1 VVDNV
6 CITLYDGYYIVKG
19 VVMALDPISAALDLG
34 NTLITRIFPDPAQ
47 AANAKLEL
55 LKLQQSGDLAT
66 MTAQTDINKEEAKS
80 SSLFVSG
87 WRPAIGWVC
96 ALALAYQYLVRPLGG
111 TLAGVFGVTIP
122 PLPGLDD
129 NLWQLMM
136 GMLGMGGLRT
146 FEKLQGVASK

>member
-1 VVDNV
+1 MVDNV
-6 CITLYDGYYIVKG
+6 CAYLYDDYYFIKG
-19 VVMALDPISAALDLG
+19 VVMSLDPISAALDLG
-34 NTLITRIFPDPAQ
+34 TTLINKIFPDPAQ
-47 AANAKLEL
+47 ASEAKLKL
-55 LKLQQSGDLAT
+55 LELQQNGELAI
-66 MTAQTDINKEEAKS
+66 MTAQTDINKTEAANS
-80 SSLFVSG
+80 SVFVSG

-111 TLAGVFGVTIP
+111 TIASLLGMTIP

-146 FEKLQGVASK
+146 FEKVQGVASK

>member
-1 VVDNV
+1 
-6 CITLYDGYYIVKG
+6 
-19 VVMALDPISAALDLG
+19 MSLDPISAALDLG

-47 AANAKLEL
+47 QANAKLEL

-80 SSLFVSG
+80 ASLFVSG

-96 ALALAYQYLVRPLGG
+96 ALALFYQYLLKPLASS
-111 TLAGVFGVTIP
+111 LLPAFGLTVP
-122 PLPGLDD
+122 PLVGLDD

-146 FEKLQGVASK
+146 FEKVQGVASK

>member
-1 VVDNV
+1 MVDNY
-6 CITLYDGYYIVKG
+6 CTSLYDGNYIVKG

-34 NTLITRIFPDPAQ
+34 NTLISRIFPDPAQ
-47 AANAKLEL
+47 AADAKLKL
-55 LKLQQSGDLAT
+55 LELQQNGELAT

-80 SSLFVSG
+80 ASIFVSG

-96 ALALAYQYLVRPLGG
+96 ALALFYQYLLKPLAIGLLP
-111 TLAGVFGVTIP
+111 TFGIVAP

-146 FEKLQGVASK
+146 FEKVQGVASK

>member
-1 VVDNV
+1 
-6 CITLYDGYYIVKG
+6 
-19 VVMALDPISAALDLG
+19 MALDPISAALDLG

-55 LKLQQSGDLAT
+55 LKLQQSGDLAQ
-66 MTAQTDINKEEAKS
+66 MTAQTDINKVEASNS
-80 SSLFVSG
+80 SIFVSG

-96 ALALAYQYLVRPLGG
+96 ALALAYQYLLKPLAMGI
-111 TLAGVFGVTIP
+111 LPNFGIAIA

-146 FEKLQGVASK
+146 MEKMQGVASK

>member
-1 VVDNV
+1 MVDNV
-6 CITLYDGYYIVKG
+6 CTSLYDGYYIVKG
-19 VVMALDPISAALDLG
+19 VMMALDPISAALDLG

-96 ALALAYQYLVRPLGG
+96 ALALAYQYLLRPLGG
-111 TLAGVFGVTIP
+111 TIASIAGVTIP

-146 FEKLQGVASK
+146 FEKVQGVASK

>member
-1 VVDNV
+1 
-6 CITLYDGYYIVKG
+6 
-19 VVMALDPISAALDLG
+19 MSLDPISAALDLG
-34 NTLITRIFPDPAQ
+34 TTLINKIFPDPAQ
-47 AANAKLEL
+47 ASEAKLKL
-55 LKLQQSGDLAT
+55 LELQQNGELAI
-66 MTAQTDINKEEAKS
+66 MTAQTDINKTEAAS
-80 SSLFVSG
+80 SSVFVSG

-111 TLAGVFGVTIP
+111 TIASFLGMTIP

-146 FEKLQGVASK
+146 FEKVQGVASR

>member
-1 VVDNV
+1 
-6 CITLYDGYYIVKG
+6 
-19 VVMALDPISAALDLG
+19 MSLDPISAALDLG

-55 LKLQQSGDLAT
+55 IKLQQSGELAT
-66 MTAQTDINKEEAKS
+66 MTAQTDINKVEASS

-96 ALALAYQYLVRPLGG
+96 ALALAYQYLLRPLSGSIS
-111 TLAGVFGVTIP
+111 AIFGVTIP

-146 FEKLQGVASK
+146 YEKTQGVASK

>member
-1 VVDNV
+1 
-6 CITLYDGYYIVKG
+6 
-19 VVMALDPISAALDLG
+19 MSLDPISAALDLG

-47 AANAKLEL
+47 ADAAKLEL
-55 LKLQQSGDLAT
+55 LKLQQSGDLAI

-80 SSLFVSG
+80 TSLFVSG

-96 ALALAYQYLVRPLGG
+96 ALALAYQYLLKPLLMGF
-111 TLAGVFGVTIP
+111 LPMFGVTTLA
-122 PLPGLDD
+122 LPGLDD

-146 FEKLQGVASK
+146 FEKIQGVAK

>member
-1 VVDNV
+1 
-6 CITLYDGYYIVKG
+6 
-19 VVMALDPISAALDLG
+19 MALDPISAALDLG

-55 LKLQQSGDLAT
+55 LKLQQSGDLAQ
-66 MTAQTDINKEEAKS
+66 MTAQTDINKVEAS
-80 SSLFVSG
+80 NLSIFVSG

-96 ALALAYQYLVRPLGG
+96 ALALAYQYLLKPLAMGI
-111 TLAGVFGVTIP
+111 LPNFGIAIA

-146 FEKLQGVASK
+146 MEKMQGVASK

>member
-1 VVDNV
+1 
-6 CITLYDGYYIVKG
+6 
-19 VVMALDPISAALDLG
+19 
-34 NTLITRIFPDPAQ
+34 
-47 AANAKLEL
+47 
-55 LKLQQSGDLAT
+55 

-96 ALALAYQYLVRPLGG
+96 ALALAYQYLLRPLGG
-111 TLAGVFGVTIP
+111 TFAALIGVAIP

-146 FEKLQGVASK
+146 FEKVQGVASK

>member
-1 VVDNV
+1 
-6 CITLYDGYYIVKG
+6 
-19 VVMALDPISAALDLG
+19 MSLDPISAALDLG
-34 NTLITRIFPDPAQ
+34 TTLINKIFPDPTQ
-47 AANAKLEL
+47 ASEAKLKL
-55 LKLQQSGDLAT
+55 LELQQNGELAI
-66 MTAQTDINKEEAKS
+66 MTAQTDINKQEAVNTS
-80 SSLFVSG
+80 VFVSG

-111 TLAGVFGVTIP
+111 TIASVMGMTIP

-146 FEKLQGVASK
+146 FEKIQGVASK

>member
-1 VVDNV
+1 
-6 CITLYDGYYIVKG
+6 
-19 VVMALDPISAALDLG
+19 MALDPISAALDLG
-34 NTLITRIFPDPAQ
+34 NTLITRLFPDPAQ

-55 LKLQQSGDLAT
+55 LKLQQSGDLAQ
-66 MTAQTDINKEEAKS
+66 MTAQTDINKVEAS
-80 SSLFVSG
+80 NTSIFVSG

-96 ALALAYQYLVRPLGG
+96 ALALAYQYLIRPLASTFVGI
-111 TLAGVFGVTIP
+111 AGITIP

-146 FEKLQGVASK
+146 FEKVQGVASK